1 MYNYLLTYKI
11 LNYESSKEHFLFN
24 GFINHQQL

>member
-11 LNYESSKEHFLFN
+11 LNYESSKGRFLFN